1 MKRPG
6 EGKLVPLRRPSGDV
20 AAMSDEALLAA
31 CGTGDLPALD
41 AIFDR
46 FHLPVYRFL
55 ARLPTTDDL
64 SRDDLVQATFL
75 EVRRSARRFRG
86 TSSVKTWILGI
97 AANLARD
104 QLRGDNRRRARH
116 ALYVERVA
124 LAPPRPDEEA
134 ERRELLARVA
144 DALAAL
150 PHDQQV
156 AFVLCDLEE
165 VAGVDVA
172 RALGVPE
179 GTLWRRLHV
188 ARKAVRAALE
198 RSTQ

>member
-1 MKRPG
+1 MKRQSQG
-6 EGKLVPLRRPSGDV
+6 LLVPLRRTSGEV
-20 AAMSDEALLAA
+20 TAMSDQALLAA

-41 AIFDR
+41 ALFDR
-46 FHLPVYRFL
+46 FHVAVYRFL

-64 SRDDLVQATFL
+64 SRDDLAQATFL

-104 QLRGDNRRRARH
+104 QARGDNRRRARH
-116 ALYVERVA
+116 ASYVERPGA
-124 LAPPRPDEEA
+124 SSPRPDEQA
-134 ERRELLARVA
+134 ERRELLARIGDV
-144 DALAAL
+144 LAAL

-165 VAGVDVA
+165 VPGVDVA

-188 ARKAVRAALE
+188 ARKAVRAAIE